1 MKRIFI
7 ALFLS
12 MLIFSGCQTKQ
23 PEKNYEYT
31 IITNSTFNQEQ
42 YIWED
47 FHFTT
52 NRVQNIQ

>member
-12 MLIFSGCQTKQ
+12 MLLFGGCQTKQ
-23 PEKNYEYT
+23 PEKNDEYT
-31 IITNSTFNQEQ
+31 IITNSSFNQEQ

-52 NRVQNIQ
+52 NRV